1 MPSYC
6 LLTALQDNTPSVF
19 RWRGALPLGLF
30 SGDHAF
36 RFEPSSSS
44 STTGNATSASQVG
57 GGVTTTT
64 TFIHEEEFSGLL
76 SWMMGDN
83 TVANWMGFRTKTKNG
98 FESFNKDLKA
108 WCERK

>member
-30 SGDHAF
+30 SGD
-36 RFEPSSSS
+36 R
-44 STTGNATSASQVG
+44 ASQVG